1 VLGLG
6 ACVFAARCR
15 KAAQDE
21 AMKENAER
29 LEALGR
35 MAAQLA
41 SRHEAVL
48 QEQLEGV
55 RRRHRQLCHRLLR
68 LLRHVSA
75 RGRMLG
81 AYRAAGRGGRRGSAW
96 WLSARF
102 GAVPCRLV
110 LRPAVMLLLL
120 CCSLLQPR
128 VA

>member
-1 VLGLG
+1 
-6 ACVFAARCR
+6 
-15 KAAQDE
+15 
-21 AMKENAER
+21 MKENAER

-81 AYRAAGRGGRRGSAW
+81 VYGASGWGGLRGSAC
-96 WLSARF
+96 WLAARF
-102 GAVPCRLV
+102 GAIPRRSV
-110 LRPAVMLLLL
+110 LRPTVMLLLL
-120 CCSLLQPR
+120 CCCLLQPR